1 MFIVVA
7 TVFVTVVAVRAVGT
21 SASTGRRGRDH
32 GSSCHAEARSAGG
45 RGAGGPVLRGRQ
57 LVINHAC
64 GECHGGGNDPSAKGW
79 LAGLGASEPPVDF
92 KIGPPPCGVDPAAK
106 GCFTTRPRNLT
117 PDNDTGLGRFT
128 ERQIFNALRFGLR
141 PENTPD
147 VIITSTT
154 PGQGN
159 FPMRPHYVAPPM
171 PWTAWRHMSDA
182 DLRAIAA
189 YLKRGLKPVVNK
201 VAESE
206 GPPDF
211 WASFMIPENIGAYPA
226 PAFPAANEQQPP
238 AAQRARVLRGR
249 ALVLDHGCGD
259 CHRGPVGPV
268 TKRLA
273 RRASPVTTQAFVIG
287 PCFQDPK
294 APCFK
299 GRPKN
304 ITPDKET
311 GIGRWTDQQVFN
323 ALRYG
328 LKPEDTPD
336 MKITSMTPGQGNFPK
351 EPKYLGPFMPW
362 ASWRHM
368 SDEELWSIIAYLRH
382 AVKPIEQQGRAERR
396 HAGSL
401 GQHRGDH
408 RLVPGGR
415 RSRPRTKCG
424 GSSAALGDWTE
435 LTQETQ
441 YQGALRCGASL
452 SIPASSLARSESRS

>member
-1 MFIVVA
+1 MRRSNLLSKSALFVVGL
-7 TVFVTVVAVRAVGT
+7 VFVTAVAVRAVGT
-21 SASTGRRGRDH
+21 SVPT
-32 GSSCHAEARSAGG
+32 SAGIEDEIVQ
-45 RGAGGPVLRGRQ
+45 GATQEPAQPAAAGQDIVLRGRY
-57 LVINHAC
+57 LVISHAC
-64 GECHGGGNDPSAKGW
+64 GECHGGGNDPAAKGF

-92 KIGPPPCGVDPAAK
+92 KIGPPPCGIDPAAK

-117 PDNDTGLGRFT
+117 PDEATGMGRFT
-128 ERQIFNALRFGLR
+128 ERQLFNALRFGLR
-141 PENTPD
+141 PEDTPD
-147 VIITSTT
+147 VVITGTT
-154 PGQGN
+154 PGKGN

-171 PWTAWRHMSDA
+171 PWTAWRHMPDA

-201 VAESE
+201 VADSE

-211 WASFMIPENIGAYPA
+211 WASAMVPENIGVYPA
-226 PAFPAANEQQPP
+226 KPFPQASEQQPP

-249 ALVLDHGCGD
+249 QLVLEHGCGD
-259 CHRGPVGPV
+259 CHGGAQSPEKPSY
-268 TKRLA
+268 LA
-273 RRASPVTTQAFVIG
+273 GITSDNQAFVIG

-328 LKPEDTPD
+328 LKPEETPNV
-336 MKITSMTPGQGNFPK
+336 KITSSKPGVGNFPK

-368 SDEELWSIIAYLRH
+368 PDEDLLSIIAYLRH
-382 AVKPIEQQGRAERR
+382 GVKPVSNKVALSDDTPD
-396 HAGSL
+396 HWASAVAVAG
-401 GQHRGDH
+401 
-408 RLVPGGR
+408 
-415 RSRPRTKCG
+415 PR
-424 GSSAALGDWTE
+424 
-435 LTQETQ
+435 
-441 YQGALRCGASL
+441 
-452 SIPASSLARSESRS
+452 PASPFPTANEVKRK